1 MSEGGVEEYNYF
13 IGGTTHL
20 LDVLDTLD
28 RTEHAVLII
37 EGMNAWWYHTLATRY
52 HNSLDVKFLAQH
64 VLRLGEL
71 EVKYETRGNLGV
83 EYMKLVGRVDA
94 EISRRVSGS
103 RVPKDYRSRHMDV
116 YIYPS
121 TEKYLDATGKMIT
134 PGVDGYRGETLME

>member
-1 MSEGGVEEYNYF
+1 MPDLMLSRHGRACLMSEGGVEEYNYF

-83 EYMKLVGRVDA
+83 EFRAPGSQRTIVAVTWMFTSIHLPRSISMLRV
-94 EISRRVSGS
+94 R
-103 RVPKDYRSRHMDV
+103 
-116 YIYPS
+116 
-121 TEKYLDATGKMIT
+121 
-134 PGVDGYRGETLME
+134 